1 MLRMSEAVGVI
12 ATGVFGIAGTLAGM
26 YVGRRQMTD
35 QAQVEH
41 GQWLRGQRQEAY
53 VQFLNAWE
61 EALTQYRGDAEDW
74 YSQTAEIPFYEG
86 DGEDAMLESVA
97 NDTQQA
103 LARVQPF
110 LERVQILGPNRVE
123 QAAAVLNT
131 TLVDIRASSSSSG
144 AGVVG
149 DAQDRECVFGFVVD
163 GAGGLGYVVGSEE
176 LQGAD
181 GEVAEAGHGSGR
193 VPCVNG

>member
-26 YVGRRQMTD
+26 YVGRRQTTD

-74 YSQTAEIPFYEG
+74 YLQTAEIPFYEG

-131 TLVDIRASSSSSG
+131 TLVDM
-144 AGVVG
+144 
-149 DAQDRECVFGFVVD
+149 Q
-163 GAGGLGYVVGSEE
+163 EE
-176 LQGAD
+176 LMLNVPGNGPTDASLEEFYRLSSWAREQRQMFVKASRD
-181 GEVAEAGHGSGR
+181 VMQAAPRPGEG
-193 VPCVNG
+193 